1 MKKEEIIIKLEDV
14 HKSYFL
20 DNQEEIHV
28 LKWINLEIK
37 SGEFVALMWES
48 WWWKS
53 TLLNIIACLHPLNS
67 WHYYLEWDNIWEVK
81 DEDIL
86 AFIRNKKM
94 WFIFQQFNLLP
105 KLSALEN
112 VELPALYNWTK
123 EETRVSKAKE
133 LLNKVWLW
141 DKYINKP
148 WELSWWQQQRV
159 SIARSLINNPEI
171 LLADEPTWALDS
183 VTTHEV
189 IELIKSLKDEWK
201 TIVMVTHT
209 SEVAAAAD
217 RIIFLEDWRVTD
229 CNYKLKKWVKI
240 L

>member
-1 MKKEEIIIKLEDV
+1 MTSETIIKLKDV

-20 DNQEEIHV
+20 DNWEEIKV
-28 LKWINLEIK
+28 LKWIDLEVRK
-37 SGEFVALMWES
+37 WEFVALMWES

-53 TLLNIIACLHPLNS
+53 TLLNIIACLHPLTS
-67 WHYYLEWDNIWEVK
+67 WEYHLEWDNIGEVRE
-81 DEDIL
+81 EDIL

-105 KLSALEN
+105 RLSALDN
-112 VELPALYNWTK
+112 VSLPAIYYWTSEK
-123 EETRVSKAKE
+123 NREENAKK
-133 LLNKVWLW
+133 LLEKVWLW
-141 DKYINKP
+141 DKLINKP

-171 LLADEPTWALDS
+171 LLADEPTGALDTK
-183 VTTHEV
+183 TTDEV

-209 SEVAAAAD
+209 PEVAKASD
-217 RIIFLEDWRVTD
+217 RIIFLKDGKVVD
-229 CNYKLKKWVKI
+229 CDYKLKK
-240 L
+240 

>member
-1 MKKEEIIIKLEDV
+1 MPKEIIIKLNDV

-20 DNQEEIHV
+20 DNWEEIKV
-28 LKWINLEIK
+28 LKWIDLEIK
-37 SGEFVALMWES
+37 KWEFVALMWES

-53 TLLNIIACLHPLNS
+53 TLLNIIACLHPLTS
-67 WHYYLEWDNIWEVK
+67 WEYHLEWDNIGEVK

-105 KLSALEN
+105 RLSALQN
-112 VELPALYNWTK
+112 VALPAIYFWTSEIDR
-123 EETRVSKAKE
+123 EEKARW
-133 LLNKVWLW
+133 LLKKVWLE
-141 DKYINKP
+141 DKLVNRP

-171 LLADEPTWALDS
+171 LLADEPTWALDT
-183 VTTHEV
+183 VTTKEV
-189 IELIKSLKDEWK
+189 IELIKSLKDDWK

-209 SEVAAAAD
+209 PEVAKAAD
-217 RIIFLEDWRVTD
+217 RIIFLKDGKVID
-229 CNYKLKKWVKI
+229 CDYKLKK
-240 L
+240 

>member
-1 MKKEEIIIKLEDV
+1 MPKEIIIKLNDV

-20 DNQEEIHV
+20 DNWEEIKV

-37 SGEFVALMWES
+37 KWEFVALMWES

-53 TLLNIIACLHPLNS
+53 TLLNIIACLHPLTS
-67 WHYYLEWDNIWEVK
+67 WEYHLEWDNIGEVK

-105 KLSALEN
+105 RLSALQN
-112 VELPALYNWTK
+112 VALPAIYFWTSEIDR
-123 EETRVSKAKE
+123 EEKARW
-133 LLNKVWLW
+133 LLKKVWLE
-141 DKYINKP
+141 DKLVNRP

-171 LLADEPTWALDS
+171 LLADEPTWALDT
-183 VTTHEV
+183 VTTKEV
-189 IELIKSLKDEWK
+189 IELIKSLKDDWK

-209 SEVAAAAD
+209 PEVAKAAD
-217 RIIFLEDWRVTD
+217 RIIFLKDGKVID
-229 CNYKLKKWVKI
+229 CDYKLKK
-240 L
+240 